1 VTDGVTA
8 NVACLVCR
16 APLPAGARFC
26 PSCGVSVAPVA
37 AGDRRVVT
45 VVFAD
50 LAGFTTLAE
59 GRDPEAVKELL
70 DRCFSGLVPVI
81 TRFGG
86 HVDKI
91 IGDELMATFGAPTAH
106 EDDPERAVRA
116 ALGLLETL
124 PQLAPGLVMR
134 VGVNTGEVLAG
145 PVGPDRAYTVTG
157 DTVNTAHR
165 LVSVAQPGEVLVGE
179 RTYQATS
186 DAITYE
192 ARPPYRLRGK
202 QAEVR
207 AWVATEALGGPHSGT
222 KQIEAPLIGRDQEMA
237 NLLSIAGLVHR
248 TRRATL
254 VVMTGEAGLGK
265 TRLAHDLATRLLVRQ
280 PNHQLLR
287 ATCPPYGAG
296 SGLEPV
302 ADLVRTGLAI
312 DGQLPRPNQVDQL
325 RAHLAPLAP
334 ATGTDPALLTS
345 RLAQLLGLYEL
356 PAASDGTAA
365 EPTRTRVTDQ
375 LLGAARLVIEALS
388 AERPTTLILDDL
400 QWADEAVINFVER
413 LPDRLE
419 DRPLMVL
426 ALARDEVLER
436 RGSFASGR
444 PGTVLYPLQPLADGT
459 ACELM
464 GALLGQISGP
474 GVDTRLGPEAE
485 RRILDAGGGNP
496 LLLEQLLSY
505 LTEQR
510 TLVVEGDRWHVR
522 GTLDHAGLP
531 DGVRSLIGARLDGL
545 PAAERALLGDASVI
559 GRQFWRDALVHLAP
573 TVDVD
578 GLLDSLVERGLIEW
592 SPNLR
597 EHGELRFRHVL
608 TRDVAYAS
616 LPLGAR
622 AQIHAEVARWMR
634 DGSDGEPTGW
644 LAGRLA
650 HHYERAVALSL
661 QLERTDPGLAGAAFT
676 ALVRAAREADR
687 NGALREADGWYTRAR
702 RLGTF
707 DRAATRQVLLD
718 HGHVLVSLRRLD
730 EARQALETARV
741 LSEGEAPAMAAE
753 AAAWLGVTARLAGDL
768 ETAREAFTE
777 SRAAWRQL
785 EDRAG
790 EAQALHLEGWSELLG
805 GRPRAAL
812 PTLERAADLQRLA
825 DGAARASTLRA
836 LGWSSFL
843 LGNIG
848 EARERLWAAAGR
860 YAVEDDRSGM
870 AWCLCI
876 IGFTL
881 FETGQVAQAAH
892 VAELLAEHGPAAGES
907 SVEGLCTVLLAIC
920 DIARADLE
928 GARRRADDARRA
940 FEEQDDVWGITMSIM
955 VLSMAA
961 RAGGEL
967 PEARRLLEGAIARS
981 SGMPL
986 APEEA
991 RMLVRLAGVELEL
1004 GEHEAAIRRARA
1016 ALALVR
1022 AGHGDHETA
1031 VRALALLAQLA
1042 EREGD
1047 PIAAQLLAEQAV
1059 GSETPAEP
1067 SDGWRRAN
1075 AILSLIL
1082 LGTGDVDGAAV
1093 TAERAFVGSEQVVET
1108 HLDAT
1113 LAAASVALAQG
1124 DRARARFLIDDA
1136 LAAGGHLRLPVVTS
1150 LRSLRAPSPA

>member
-1 VTDGVTA
+1 
-8 NVACLVCR
+8 
-16 APLPAGARFC
+16 
-26 PSCGVSVAPVA
+26 VAPVA

-70 DRCFSGLVPVI
+70 DRCFSGLVPVVA
-81 TRFGG
+81 RFGG

-106 EDDPERAVRA
+106 EDDPERAVRT

-124 PQLAPGLVMR
+124 PSLAPGLVMR

-179 RTYQATS
+179 RTYLATNECIS
-186 DAITYE
+186 YD

-207 AWVATEALGGPHSGT
+207 AWVATGVLGGPHSGT
-222 KQIEAPLIGRDQEMA
+222 NQLEAPLIGREQEMA

-248 TRRATL
+248 TRRTTL
-254 VVMTGEAGLGK
+254 VIVTGEAGIGK
-265 TRLAHDLATRLLVRQ
+265 SRLAHDLVTRLLLRQ
-280 PNHQLLR
+280 PNHQVLR

-312 DGQLPRPNQVDQL
+312 DGQLSRPAQVDQL
-325 RAHLAPLAP
+325 RSRLAPLAP
-334 ATGTDPALLTS
+334 VAGTDPARLTA
-345 RLAQLLGLYEL
+345 RLAQLLGLHDL
-356 PAASDGTAA
+356 PTANDGAAA

-375 LLGAARLVIEALS
+375 LLGAARVVIDAVS
-388 AERPTTLILDDL
+388 AERPTTVIIDDL

-413 LPDRLE
+413 LPDRIL
-419 DRPLMVL
+419 DHPLMVL

-444 PGTVLYPLQPLADGT
+444 PGTVLYPLQPLPDAPSCD
-459 ACELM
+459 LL
-464 GALLGQISGP
+464 GALLGQLSGP
-474 GVDTRLGPEAE
+474 DIDPRLGPEAE
-485 RRILDAGGGNP
+485 RRILDASGGNP
-496 LLLEQLLSY
+496 LLLEQLLSF
-505 LTEQR
+505 LTERR
-510 TLVVEGDRWHVR
+510 TLVVAGGRWQVQ
-522 GTLDHAGLP
+522 GPLDHAGLP

-545 PAAERALLGDASVI
+545 PRAERALLGDASVI
-559 GRQFWRDALVHLAP
+559 GQQFWRDALVHLDP
-573 TVDVD
+573 SVDVD
-578 GLLDSLVERGLIEW
+578 LLVTSLVDRGLIEW
-592 SPNLR
+592 SANAR

-622 AQIHAEVARWMR
+622 AQTHAEVARWMR
-634 DGSDGEPTGW
+634 DRFEGEPTGW

-687 NGALREADGWYTRAR
+687 NGSLREADGWYARAR

-707 DRAATRQVLLD
+707 DRTATRQVLLD

-730 EARQALETARV
+730 EAKQALETARV

-790 EAQALHLEGWSELLG
+790 EGQALHLEGLSELLG

-812 PTLERAADLQRLA
+812 PTLERAADLQRQT
-825 DGAARASTLRA
+825 DGSAKASTLRA

-843 LGNIG
+843 LGNIA
-848 EARERLWAAAGR
+848 EARERLWAAAGQ
-860 YAVEDDRSGM
+860 YAIDGDRAGM

-876 IGFTL
+876 FGFTM
-881 FETGQVAQAAH
+881 FETGHVSSAVRTAEMLLDQV
-892 VAELLAEHGPAAGES
+892 PTAGES
-907 SVEGLCTVLLAIC
+907 SVEGLCAVLLAVC
-920 DIARADLE
+920 DIARGDLE
-928 GARRRADDARRA
+928 RARQRADHARRA
-940 FEEQDDVWGITMSIM
+940 FEEQDDLWGTTMSVM
-955 VLSMAA
+955 VLAMAA
-961 RAGGEL
+961 RGSGQLA
-967 PEARRLLEGAIARS
+967 EARRLLEGLVARP
-981 SGMPL
+981 SGNPVV
-986 APEEA
+986 PEEA
-991 RMLVRLAGVELEL
+991 RVLVRLADVELDL
-1004 GEHEAAIRRARA
+1004 GEHESAVRRARA

-1022 AGHGDHETA
+1022 AGHGDHEAAT
-1031 VRALALLAQLA
+1031 RALALLAQLA
-1042 EREGD
+1042 DIEGD
-1047 PIAAQLLAEQAV
+1047 PVAAQLLVEQAV
-1059 GSETPAEP
+1059 GSEPPPLPT
-1067 SDGWRRAN
+1067 DGWRRAN
-1075 AILSLIL
+1075 AVLSVIL
-1082 LGTGDVDGAAV
+1082 LRTGDLDGAAV
-1093 TAERAFVGSEQVVET
+1093 AADHALDGSEEVVET
-1108 HLDAT
+1108 HLDAV
-1113 LAAASVALAQG
+1113 LAAASVALARG
-1124 DRARARFLIDDA
+1124 HRTRAARLIDDA
-1136 LAAGGHLRLPVVTS
+1136 LAAGGHLQLPVVAA
-1150 LRSLRAPSPA
+1150 LRSLRVR